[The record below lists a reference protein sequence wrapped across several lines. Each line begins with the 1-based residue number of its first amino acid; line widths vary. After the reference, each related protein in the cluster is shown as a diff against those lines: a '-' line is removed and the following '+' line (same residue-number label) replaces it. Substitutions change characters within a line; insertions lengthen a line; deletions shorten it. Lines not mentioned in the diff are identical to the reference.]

1 MHESLDFRT
10 MLFMSSL
17 LAVMLSVLLLA
28 INRRTATLHGL
39 TRWVYANIFIG
50 IAVLIFTLDT
60 ISVDT
65 RALVGGICM
74 VFGTSFYF
82 LAIITFEQTI
92 SLKKQPV
99 IFLAH

>member
-1 MHESLDFRT
+1 MHESLDYKT
-10 MLFMSSL
+10 MLFMSGM

-39 TRWVYANIFIG
+39 TSWVYANIFIG
-50 IAVLIFTLDT
+50 IAVIIFILDT
-60 ISVDT
+60 ISVNT
-65 RALVGGICM
+65 RALVGGACM
-74 VFGTSFYF
+74 VLGTSFYF